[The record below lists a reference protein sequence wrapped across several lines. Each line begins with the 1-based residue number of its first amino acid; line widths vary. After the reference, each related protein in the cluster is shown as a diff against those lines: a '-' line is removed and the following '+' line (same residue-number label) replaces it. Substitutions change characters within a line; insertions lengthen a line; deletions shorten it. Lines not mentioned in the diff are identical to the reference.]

1 MAQHLKEPIRRFI
14 ETSFLFRE
22 ERQGLVDDESLLG
35 AGLIDSTGILE
46 LVSYLEAEFGI
57 VVQDEEIVPENLD
70 SVRQIAL
77 YVDHKRIGGRV
88 LVAAA
93 N

>member
-1 MAQHLKEPIRRFI
+1 MAESLKQSIRGFI
-14 ETSFLFRE
+14 ETGFLFRE
-22 ERQGLVDDESLLG
+22 GRQGLADDESLLG

-77 YVDHKRIGGRV
+77 YVDHKRLGGPV

>member
-46 LVSYLEAEFGI
+46 LVSYIEAEFGI
-57 VVQDEEIVPENLD
+57 VVQDEEIIPENLD
-70 SVRQIAL
+70 SVWQIAA
-77 YVDHKRIGGRV
+77 YVDRKQADLPMQI
-88 LVAAA
+88 AAA
-93 N
+93 S

>member
-1 MAQHLKEPIRRFI
+1 MANDLKQTIREFI

-22 ERQGLVDDESLLG
+22 GRHGLAEDESLLG

-57 VVQDEEIVPENLD
+57 AVQDEEIVPENLD
-70 SVRQIAL
+70 SVSQIVA
-77 YVDHKRIGGRV
+77 YVEMKN
-88 LVAAA
+88 AAQTITA
-93 N
+93 IAV

>member
-1 MAQHLKEPIRRFI
+1 MTENPKQSIRRFI

-22 ERQGLVDDESLLG
+22 GRQGLADDESLLG

-70 SVRQIAL
+70 SVGQIIAYIDGKRAAAPMQIA
-77 YVDHKRIGGRV
+77 I
-88 LVAAA
+88 AS
-93 N
+93 

>member
-1 MAQHLKEPIRRFI
+1 MAQYQRELIRGFI

-22 ERQGLVDDESLLG
+22 NRQRLGDDESLLG

-46 LVSYLEAEFGI
+46 LVSYLEAEFGV

-70 SVRQIAL
+70 SVRQIAA
-77 YVDHKRIGGRV
+77 YVDYKLAGTVVRTA
-88 LVAAA
+88 LAS
-93 N
+93 

>member
-1 MAQHLKEPIRRFI
+1 MNIDIKQSIREFV

-22 ERQGLVDDESLLG
+22 GRERLRDNESLLG

-57 VVQDEEIVPENLD
+57 AVQDEEIVPENLD
-70 SVRQIAL
+70 SVSQIVA
-77 YVDHKRIGGRV
+77 YVEMKN
-88 LVAAA
+88 AAQTITA
-93 N
+93 IAV

>member
-1 MAQHLKEPIRRFI
+1 MADDLKQSIRQFI

-22 ERQGLVDDESLLG
+22 SRDGLADTESLLD

-46 LVSYLEAEFGI
+46 LVSYLESEFGI

-70 SVRQIAL
+70 SVGQIAA
-77 YVDHKRIGGRV
+77 YVDRKRGHVPV
-88 LVAAA
+88 LAAA
-93 N
+93 SN

>member
-1 MAQHLKEPIRRFI
+1 MAQNLKQSIRGFI

-22 ERQGLVDDESLLG
+22 GRQGLADDESLLG

-46 LVSYLEAEFGI
+46 LVSYLESEVGI

-70 SVRQIAL
+70 SVGQIAA
-77 YVDHKRIGGRV
+77 YVDRKR
-88 LVAAA
+88 AA
-93 N
+93 

>member
-1 MAQHLKEPIRRFI
+1 MAESLKQSIRGFI

-22 ERQGLVDDESLLG
+22 GRQGLADDESLLG

-46 LVSYLEAEFGI
+46 LVSYLESEVGI

-70 SVRQIAL
+70 SVRQIAA
-77 YVDHKRIGGRV
+77 YVERKRAARSV
-88 LVAAA
+88 QVAVAS
-93 N
+93 

>member
-1 MAQHLKEPIRRFI
+1 MAQHPKESIRRFV

-22 ERQGLVDDESLLG
+22 DRQGLGDDESLLG

-46 LVSYLEAEFGI
+46 LVSYLEAEFGV

-70 SVRQIAL
+70 SVRQIAA
-77 YVDHKRIGGRV
+77 YVDYKLAGTVVRTA
-88 LVAAA
+88 LAS
-93 N
+93 

>member
-1 MAQHLKEPIRRFI
+1 MTQQPRESIRGFI
-14 ETSFLFRE
+14 ETSFLFRDG
-22 ERQGLVDDESLLG
+22 RQGLADDESLLG

-70 SVRQIAL
+70 SVRQIAA
-77 YVDHKRIGGRV
+77 YVEFKHAGASVQIA
-88 LVAAA
+88 LAS
-93 N
+93 